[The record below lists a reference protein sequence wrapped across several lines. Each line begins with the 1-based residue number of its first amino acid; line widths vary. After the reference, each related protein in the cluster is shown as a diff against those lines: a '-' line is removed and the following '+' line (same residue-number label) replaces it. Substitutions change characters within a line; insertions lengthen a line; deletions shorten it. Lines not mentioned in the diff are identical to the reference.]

1 MTAHEIRA
9 LLSASPRRTPLRVYL
24 QAASP
29 LCLGEVFHFHGGEGL
44 YLLLDEREKILP
56 VLQREK
62 EKILR
67 CRIETDR
74 VNSALPL
81 LDLSAQSARIEPG
94 AILRQGVTL
103 GKGVV
108 VMMGAVLNVGASVG
122 EGSMIDMNAVLG
134 ARAAVGRNC
143 HIGAGAVLA
152 GVLEPPSAK
161 KVTVGDGV
169 LVGANAVLLEGVTV
183 GDGAV
188 VAAGAVVTGDIP
200 PETVAAG
207 VPARI
212 VKRVDDR
219 TRQKSAI
226 DPELRE

>member
-1 MTAHEIRA
+1 MIWLVA
-9 LLSASPRRTPLRVYL
+9 LA
-24 QAASP
+24 
-29 LCLGEVFHFHGGEGL
+29 
-44 YLLLDEREKILP
+44 
-56 VLQREK
+56 
-62 EKILR
+62 
-67 CRIETDR
+67 
-74 VNSALPL
+74 
-81 LDLSAQSARIEPG
+81 
-94 AILRQGVTL
+94 
-103 GKGVV
+103 
-108 VMMGAVLNVGASVG
+108 
-122 EGSMIDMNAVLG
+122 
-134 ARAAVGRNC
+134 
-143 HIGAGAVLA
+143 AVLA

-188 VAAGAVVTGDIP
+188 VAAGAVVTGDVP

-226 DPELRE
+226 DPELRK